1 MPVPVPSA
9 SPSPAPGRVPGP
21 WVPWSLYAAL
31 LLLAP
36 LLWRS
41 SLGQSLLSQ
50 TGIAIIACLAYNL
63 LLGQG
68 GLLSFGHAVYSGL
81 GAFLA
86 IHTLNLA
93 AAHAWPLPVSLVPL
107 AGGLAGLAVAAV
119 FGAFSLRRGGT
130 PFAMI
135 TLGLG
140 EMVWAAALM
149 WPQVFGGEGG
159 IGGNRVQGAAVL
171 GLSFG
176 PQWQVTL
183 LISVYC
189 LACTWAMHAWTRTPA
204 GRLLN
209 AVRDNPER
217 VPFLGAG
224 AARVRYRAFLA
235 SGLFSGIAGGLAA
248 LNFEI
253 VTTEV
258 LGTGRSALLLLFVF
272 LGGSGHFFGP
282 IIGAV
287 LMVLAMVLLSAWT
300 PAWMLYLGL
309 VFMVMVVAAP
319 GGIAGLLVAHR
330 QLVARLPRG
339 EWAAGLLALGAS
351 GAMALAG
358 VTVLV
363 EMVYHLRLGDAVGPQ
378 LPLLGLGLDTRSVDA
393 WVGAALLAGWGGALF
408 WLAARALAPRE
419 PHDG

>member
-1 MPVPVPSA
+1 MRAPHR
-9 SPSPAPGRVPGP
+9 PAMQAPRPAVGARAP
-21 WVPWSLYAAL
+21 WLLYAAV

-41 SLGQSLLSQ
+41 SFGQSLLSQ

-93 AAHAWPLPVSLVPL
+93 SAHAWPLPVSLVPL
-107 AGGLAGLAVAAV
+107 AGGVAGLAVAAV

-159 IGGNRVQGAAVL
+159 ISSNRVLGAPVL

-217 VPFLGAG
+217 VPFLGVG

-287 LMVLAMVLLSAWT
+287 LMVLSMVLLSAWT

-319 GGIAGLLVAHR
+319 GGIAGLLVALR
-330 QLVARLPRG
+330 RLAARLPRG
-339 EWAAGLLALGAS
+339 EWVAGLLALVAT

-363 EMVYHLRLGDAVGPQ
+363 EMVYHLRLGDAVGPK
-378 LPLLGLGLDTRSVDA
+378 LSLLGLGLDTRSVDA
-393 WVGAALLAGWGGALF
+393 WVGAVMLAGWGGGLF
-408 WLAARALAPRE
+408 LLAARTLAPRE
-419 PHDG
+419 WPDG